1 MNWSHIDSWLSTL
14 YKEQEIPQFE
24 RTNKNYEILNNLKK
38 LNFNSTKLVENYII
52 NHTVECDT
60 SSVSESNKKALDSLG
75 SIGQVLGISQT
86 ELSNYYTAIT
96 KLSLNK
102 MDNHIQDEKLNEIDY
117 TLNQWQHEMT
127 QELTNMKA
135 ILSKLQCRRRDDNKS
150 EQMIN
155 PNTSEYLILEKKY
168 NDLNIQTRLN
178 HLNHLD
184 LKSNAIESDLLTKS
198 DILTSYLD
206 LPTDLALASIKIQET
221 EDELHELEAKREYL
235 LSDMA
240 DLN

>member
-1 MNWSHIDSWLSTL
+1 MDSWLSTL

-52 NHTVECDT
+52 NNTAVLCDT
-60 SSVSESNKKALDSLG
+60 SFVAESNRNALDSLG

-96 KLSLNK
+96 KVSMNK
-102 MDNHIQDEKLNEIDY
+102 MHKQIEDDKLNETDY
-117 TLNQWQHEMT
+117 ALNQWQHEMT
-127 QELTNMKA
+127 DELINMKA
-135 ILSKLQCRRRDDNKS
+135 ILSKLQSRRRDDNKS

-155 PNTSEYLILEKKY
+155 PNKSQYLILENKY
-168 NDLNIQTRLN
+168 NDLNIQTTIS
-178 HLNHLD
+178 HLKHLD
-184 LKSNAIESDLLTKS
+184 LKSNAMESDLLTKS
-198 DILTSYLD
+198 NILTTSYLD
-206 LPTDLALASIKIQET
+206 LPTDIALASIKIQET